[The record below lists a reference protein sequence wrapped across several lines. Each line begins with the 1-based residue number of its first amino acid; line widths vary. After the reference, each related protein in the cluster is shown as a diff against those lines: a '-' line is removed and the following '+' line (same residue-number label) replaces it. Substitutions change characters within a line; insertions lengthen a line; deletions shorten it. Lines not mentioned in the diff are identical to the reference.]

1 MAYQNFFR
9 PIFLFLFFKID
20 RYQEYHVNRPK
31 NKRDD
36 ALKISELKNHSKFKK
51 NGLLPRLGK
60 FRTAAYLISPY
71 NTVPGSQIR
80 SEEFF
85 LVSTTGAILLD
96 AHA

>member
-1 MAYQNFFR
+1 MAYQNFIR

-20 RYQEYHVNRPK
+20 RYQEYHVNRQR
-31 NKRDD
+31 NERDD

-51 NGLLPRLGK
+51 NGPLPRLGK

-71 NTVPGSQIR
+71 NTVPGSLIR

-85 LVSTTGAILLD
+85 RCLQPEPYY
-96 AHA
+96 